1 MRIAID
7 SGVAFSEQK
16 VGIGQYGYNLI
27 HHLAKIDK
35 KNLYILYDIASRDFR
50 KRCKY
55 IKKCLPEQD
64 NFRISLHRFN
74 SSLGRRVIP
83 VEFLTGRV
91 DVLHTINN
99 DISPVLRARRV
110 VTIHDILPLIE
121 LKNPGWEIYNLKRTK
136 RRVRIMLKAILK
148 ADKIIAVSE
157 NTKNDIIRYFSI
169 NPSKISVIYLGK
181 DVIFRP
187 LKDKEKIKETMKK
200 YNISKKFLLCVSAYS
215 SRKNLVR
222 LLVSFQKIRQH
233 NNCQLVIFGN
243 PLNKG
248 RFLET
253 LDNLSSSVR
262 EDVIMTGYIPLEDV
276 VYLYNGA
283 EFFIYPSLYE
293 GFGLPVLEAMS
304 CGCPVI
310 TSNTSSLP
318 EVAGDAGILIDPYNL
333 DEMTG
338 AMERLLSDEKLREEL
353 KVKGLKR
360 AELFTW
366 EETARKTLQVY
377 EEVYRG
383 YKQ

>member
-16 VGIGQYGYNLI
+16 AGVGQYGYNLI
-27 HHLAKIDK
+27 HHLAQIDK

-55 IKKCLPEQD
+55 IKGCLPEQD
-64 NFRISLHRFN
+64 NFRISLYRFN
-74 SSLGRRVIP
+74 SSLGRRAIP
-83 VEFLTGRV
+83 VELLTGKV
-91 DVLHTINN
+91 DVLHTIDN
-99 DISPVLRARRV
+99 DISPVLRAKRV

-121 LKNPGWEIYNLKRTK
+121 LKNPGWEIYNVKRTK
-136 RRVRIMLKAILK
+136 RRVRVMLKAILK
-148 ADKIIAVSE
+148 ADRIIAVSE
-157 NTKNDIIRYFSI
+157 NTKNDIIRNFSVD
-169 NPSKISVIYLGK
+169 PSKISVIYLGK
-181 DVIFRP
+181 DVLFRP
-187 LKDKEKIKETMKK
+187 LKDKEKIKKTMKK
-200 YNISKKFLLCVSAYS
+200 YNISKRFLLCISAYS

-233 NNCQLVIFGN
+233 NNCQLVIFGK

-262 EDVIMTGYIPLEDV
+262 EDVIITGYIPLEDV

-338 AMERLLSDEKLREEL
+338 AMERLPSDEKLREEL